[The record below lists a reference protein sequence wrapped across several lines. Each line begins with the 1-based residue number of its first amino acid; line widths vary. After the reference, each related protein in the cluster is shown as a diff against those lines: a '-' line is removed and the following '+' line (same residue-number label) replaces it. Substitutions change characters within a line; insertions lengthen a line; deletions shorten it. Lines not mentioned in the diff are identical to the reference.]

1 MDENDISDDEMDA
14 DQSQINE
21 QIEVS
26 ALTTDSLEKLQN
38 QLRDILNKQ
47 FDINAFS
54 IDADSRYAD
63 FAGCISKMQSK

>member
-1 MDENDISDDEMDA
+1 MDV

-38 QLRDILNKQ
+38 HLRDILNKQ
-47 FDINAFS
+47 FDINAFN
-54 IDADSRYAD
+54 IDADNRYAD
-63 FAGCISKMQSK
+63 FAECISKMQSK